1 MMQTGGQSWA
11 VPLGR
16 LDGRISQASDVN
28 LPGPSDSV
36 DKQKRD
42 FAAKT
47 LNTLD
52 LVTLVGTL

>member
-1 MMQTGGQSWA
+1 MQTGGQNWA

-16 LDGRISQASDVN
+16 LDGRISQASDVA
-28 LPGPSDSV
+28 LPGPNDPVS
-36 DKQKRD
+36 KQKQD

-52 LVTLVGTL
+52 LVTLVGTF

>member
-1 MMQTGGQSWA
+1 MQTGGKGWS

-16 LDGRISQASDVN
+16 LDGRRSEASDVN

-36 DKQKRD
+36 AKQKQD
-42 FAAKT
+42 FAAKN